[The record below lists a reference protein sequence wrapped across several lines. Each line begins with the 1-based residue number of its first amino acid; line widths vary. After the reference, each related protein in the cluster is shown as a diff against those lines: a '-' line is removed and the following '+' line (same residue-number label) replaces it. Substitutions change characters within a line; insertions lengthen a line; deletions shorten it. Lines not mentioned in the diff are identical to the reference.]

1 MCFVW
6 RGKCG
11 ASVAISSNS
20 DDTKHVANKIVIF
33 ILGTNAKDVD
43 RLHVTAE
50 RGASVRFHSHWDI
63 ICAQRVYHTA
73 SLLPVSLESHVIH
86 NNKQNSEA
94 KTFNTSFSLRGDYNG
109 SLIDKK
115 ISKIYRELGTVVPFL
130 LQRDWRFMANC
141 QLHYTFFSAKTN

>member
-1 MCFVW
+1 MCFVL
-6 RGKCG
+6 RGKCI

-50 RGASVRFHSHWDI
+50 RGASVRFHSHRDV

-73 SLLPVSLESHVIH
+73 SQLPVSLESHVIH
-86 NNKQNSEA
+86 NNMQTA
-94 KTFNTSFSLRGDYNG
+94 KRKLST
-109 SLIDKK
+109 
-115 ISKIYRELGTVVPFL
+115 L
-130 LQRDWRFMANC
+130 LSRYAATIMA
-141 QLHYTFFSAKTN
+141 A